1 MSIPSPS
8 PGFPLAWPSS
18 RCLALMVPA
27 LSLSLS
33 TSCPALTLPEEARTI
48 SVQPPRYQHCDKHLW
63 WEIPLLLF
71 QEIRNSPCTGKTS
84 THRCLRDPIASHC
97 DVTIPEEEV
106 YDDAERFWPCGISY
120 DIPSYKA
127 SPRSS
132 LMRSTLQTGLLP
144 ANTKFGW
151 AEESWQGSQATQFFQ
166 SENAKAEQPLQQ
178 MVQAGE
184 RKVTKSSQN
193 VVQVAREER

>member
-1 MSIPSPS
+1 MFQINSCWQHRENAAEVCQHFPLKLDITNTPPDLCFVPWASPAS
-8 PGFPLAWPSS
+8 LLAFPLAWPSS
-18 RCLALMVPA
+18 RCLTLMVPA

-33 TSCPALTLPEEARTI
+33 TSCPALTLPEEAHTI

-71 QEIRNSPCTGKTS
+71 QEIHNSPCTGKTS
-84 THRCLRDPIASHC
+84 TRRCLRDPIASHC

-106 YDDAERFWPCGISY
+106 YDDTERFWPCEISY

-132 LMRSTLQTGLLP
+132 LMRSIL
-144 ANTKFGW
+144 
-151 AEESWQGSQATQFFQ
+151 
-166 SENAKAEQPLQQ
+166 
-178 MVQAGE
+178 
-184 RKVTKSSQN
+184 
-193 VVQVAREER
+193 